1 MLKTYNPAAVAGP
14 FGHYDHAVE
23 APAGARWLHVSGQV
37 AITDDGRVTGG
48 IDAQADLVW
57 KNLIAIMTDAGM
69 GPENVVKTTTYLLDA
84 GHFPHLRAARER
96 YLGQHKAASTTVVV
110 SGLARPELLV
120 EIDLV
125 AAAP

>member
-1 MLKTYNPAAVAGP
+1 MLKAYNPETVAGP
-14 FGHYDHAVE
+14 FGHYDSAVE

-37 AITDDGRVTGG
+37 AITENGDVPAG
-48 IDAQADLVW
+48 IDPQADHVW
-57 KNLIAIMTDAGM
+57 KNLIAILADAGM

-84 GHFPHLRAARER
+84 GHFPNLRAARER
-96 YLGQHKAASTTVVV
+96 YLGQCKAASTTVVI

>member
-37 AITDDGRVTGG
+37 AITDDGDVPDG
-48 IDAQADLVW
+48 IDAQADHVW
-57 KNLIAIMTDAGM
+57 KSLIAIMSDAGM

-84 GHFPHLRAARER
+84 GHFPQLRAARER
-96 YLGQHKAASTTVVV
+96 YLGQCKAASTTVVIL
-110 SGLARPELLV
+110 GLARPELLV